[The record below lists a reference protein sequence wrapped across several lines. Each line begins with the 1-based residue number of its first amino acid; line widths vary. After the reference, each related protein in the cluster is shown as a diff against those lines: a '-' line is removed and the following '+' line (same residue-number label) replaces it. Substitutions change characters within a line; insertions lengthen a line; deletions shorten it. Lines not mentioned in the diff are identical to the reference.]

1 MNNNNRRR
9 NKQHKAPLPP
19 PTLVGIFLRIRK
31 LGRRRNKDQP
41 CPPIEC
47 TLQGLS
53 IEDEGAIAL
62 IAALI
67 DNNVQ
72 VSTLDLSACG
82 LTCNAAKSIAAWLA
96 TDTVCHTLCL
106 HGNDIRDSGG
116 VAIAKAL
123 QSNRTLTCLKIE
135 NNRLST
141 LAGHAFGTTLRTNAT
156 AFRELN
162 LLANPLGSEGVRPIF
177 MSCGSNRP
185 RILKMHLRRCDIG
198 CEGVV
203 VLAQALRTNETI
215 TYLDLNSNLIEDE
228 GAAALASALKHDNRT
243 LRVLDLR
250 NNFISTA
257 MYALEDMISTNR
269 SLRLLQVEG
278 NDFAG
283 DWEAL
288 AKGLER
294 QMDYNEIGYWK
305 IVEQEMKEE
314 RERQQEAR
322 EAAEAYRIEQELL
335 MGKK

>member
-1 MNNNNRRR
+1 
-9 NKQHKAPLPP
+9 
-19 PTLVGIFLRIRK
+19 
-31 LGRRRNKDQP
+31 
-41 CPPIEC
+41 
-47 TLQGLS
+47 
-53 IEDEGAIAL
+53 
-62 IAALI
+62 
-67 DNNVQ
+67 
-72 VSTLDLSACG
+72 
-82 LTCNAAKSIAAWLA
+82 
-96 TDTVCHTLCL
+96 
-106 HGNDIRDSGG
+106 
-116 VAIAKAL
+116 
-123 QSNRTLTCLKIE
+123 
-135 NNRLST
+135 
-141 LAGHAFGTTLRTNAT
+141 
-156 AFRELN
+156 
-162 LLANPLGSEGVRPIF
+162 
-177 MSCGSNRP
+177 
-185 RILKMHLRRCDIG
+185 
-198 CEGVV
+198 VV
-203 VLAQALRTNETI
+203 ILAQALRTNETI